1 MTMSETPSP
10 SLGPSTIQPNAVNC
24 LDQLEKVAKV
34 LSLVAIPVVLAVV
47 GWRIQSSL
55 SERNVN
61 QEYVKLAVSILKEPK
76 DKTEI
81 ALRGWAAD
89 LLNQNSPT
97 KFSPE
102 VLHALKEGQAT
113 LPAEL
118 AGILG
123 ATAGGGSLAI
133 SPDGKL
139 FATGHSDG
147 TAVLWDAVSGKAVV
161 KLLAHTAP
169 VTGIAFSPDARRLLT
184 GSLDK
189 TARLSDISTGRE
201 VDRIKGH
208 SSGVIGVAFSPDGD
222 KIFTRSEDGHLRAW
236 SAVDRRPLY
245 GIWFR
250 E

>member
-1 MTMSETPSP
+1 MSDSPSP
-10 SLGPSTIQPNAVNC
+10 PLTPRTAQPNAVDRW
-24 LDQLEKVAKV
+24 DQLEKGARV
-34 LSLVAIPVVLAVV
+34 LSWVAIPLVLAVV
-47 GWRIQSSL
+47 GWLIQSSL
-55 SERNVN
+55 SERNVS

-76 DKTEI
+76 DKTE
-81 ALRGWAAD
+81 APLRGWAAD

-102 VLHALKEGQAT
+102 VLQALKEGQAT
-113 LPAEL
+113 LPAQL
-118 AGILG
+118 AEILG
-123 ATAGGGSLAI
+123 VTAGSGSLAV

-147 TAVLWDAVSGKAVV
+147 TAYLWDAVSGQAVL

-189 TARLSDISTGRE
+189 TARLWDISTGRE
-201 VDRIKGH
+201 VARIKGH

-236 SAVDRRPLY
+236 SAADRRPLY